1 MGRCIKHALVGV
13 LVGVWAIAGLA
24 AEVVKAPVAKESI
37 GVVDLQVQA
46 IKKNILSISAELA
59 QMEEKLLFPSN
70 TQLTLFLSLAQGDK
84 FHLDAITVNLDGK
97 TATHYIYTHKEL
109 EALQHGGVQR
119 LYSGNIQTGEHTLD
133 IAVIGKASAVSNYQH
148 KANYN
153 FSKGVTGPK
162 IIEVVLSRTG
172 SRFRS
177 VAD

>member
-24 AEVVKAPVAKESI
+24 AEVANEPI
-37 GVVDLQVQA
+37 GVLDLQVQA
-46 IKKNILSISAELA
+46 IKKNILSMSAELA
-59 QMEEKLLFPSN
+59 QMEEKVLFPSS
-70 TQLTLFLSLAQGDK
+70 TQLILFVSLAQEDQ

-119 LYSGNIQTGEHTLD
+119 IYSGNIRTGEHTLD
-133 IAVIGKASAVSNYQH
+133 IAVISKSSAISDYQH
-148 KANYN
+148 KASYK

-162 IIEVVLSRTG
+162 IIEIVLSRTG
-172 SRFRS
+172 SKFRS